1 MDRENEEKAEGL
13 SLRFAL
19 LLALGLLATVIVLN
33 LLGSPEVPTTAEQ
46 FQRLMKERAVATVKI
61 APGGWH
67 AELKRP
73 SRIDNGGGEFITRQV
88 VVPGQGEPDA
98 STMAEWRKAGLQ
110 VEYIAEPAPQAG
122 WVGGLLVSGLLGL
135 GLWHLWQ
142 QMQRHR
148 REGSPRQHLETLE
161 KEFKAGRVSQEDFD
175 RRAEALMA
183 EM

>member
-1 MDRENEEKAEGL
+1 MDREDEEKAEGL

-19 LLALGLLATVIVLN
+19 LLALGLLATVIALN
-33 LLGSPEVPTTAEQ
+33 LLGSPEVPASAEQ
-46 FQRLMKERAVATVKI
+46 FQRLRKEGAVATVKI

-88 VVPGQGEPDA
+88 VVAGQGEPDA
-98 STMAEWRKAGLQ
+98 ATMSEWRRAGVL
-110 VEYIAEPAPQAG
+110 VEHIEEPAPQAG
-122 WVGGLLVSGLLGL
+122 WVGGILVCGLLGL

-161 KEFKAGRVSQEDFD
+161 KEFKEGRVSKEDFD